1 MTGSAAREGALP
13 AGRPAPAASMAATP
27 LSRVVIAALV
37 VTSTA
42 AGDARADAPPPMPP
56 TRPYGQLEVGGLTPP
71 PPLAPDAARVTSD
84 TERALDASKRD
95 DSKRGLTWVAI
106 EAQGGF
112 EHRGL
117 QSLSASDPVFAGQPS
132 LTKTTASGGYV
143 GGSLAL
149 RLLFFTLGA
158 EGRASLFGAFR
169 AITVGGVVGA
179 HLPFGRVEPSLSL
192 GGGFASLGGFK
203 TASGAD
209 ASAISMGGAY
219 GRATL
224 GLDVYVVPVLSIG
237 ARFGADFAAV
247 SRAASDASTI
257 KALEASGA
265 ASSAEASALAAS
277 GSSVGGAIDAGAAL
291 GLHF

>member
-1 MTGSAAREGALP
+1 MTISAAREVALP
-13 AGRPAPAASMAATP
+13 ARRLAPPIPAIQSWIAT
-27 LSRVVIAALV
+27 AALV
-37 VTSTA
+37 VTSIIG
-42 AGDARADAPPPMPP
+42 GDARADAPAPAPAA
-56 TRPYGQLEVGGLTPP
+56 RPYGPLEAGGLTPP
-71 PPLAPDAARVTSD
+71 PPLAPDAARVTND

-117 QSLSASDPVFAGQPS
+117 QSLSASDAAFAGQPS
-132 LTKTTASGGYV
+132 LTKTTASGAYA
-143 GGSLAL
+143 GGSLSL
-149 RLLFFTLGA
+149 RLLFFTVGA
-158 EGRASLFGAFR
+158 EGRASLLGAFR

-209 ASAISMGGAY
+209 ASGISMGGAY

-224 GLDVYVVPVLSIG
+224 GFDVYAVPALSIG
-237 ARFGADFAAV
+237 ARFGAEFAAV
-247 SRAASDASTI
+247 SRAASDTATL
-257 KALEASGA
+257 KALQASGA
-265 ASSAEASALAAS
+265 ASGAQATALGAP